1 MDFTTGTFEIGGID
15 INPNTKVT
23 TLKENPNFQVIKDDY
38 PYSTIS
44 VAEKTGLG
52 ISVSAETRLGEHDF
66 KVDIYCV
73 YNQIAR
79 IILTPI
85 LSEELADID
94 TVPQELKDI
103 LYQELRRRVCD
114 AFLLHN
120 LGFNLN
126 IEPSKVTQCGLFY
139 EFSWGAITRWI
150 FLDGYPGPNKG
161 GYIEIIYPDDWR
173 EWILSEFGK

>member
-38 PYSTIS
+38 PFSTIS

-94 TVPQELKDI
+94 TVPQEIRDI
-103 LYQELRRRVCD
+103 FYQELRRRICD
-114 AFLLHN
+114 AFLLSN
-120 LGFNLN
+120 LGYNLN
-126 IEPSKVTQCGLFY
+126 IEPSMITQCRLCY
-139 EFSWGAITRWI
+139 EFSWGAIIRHI
-150 FLDGYPGPNKG
+150 FLDGYPGPNRG

>member
-15 INPNTKVT
+15 INPNTKVS
-23 TLKENPNFQVIKDDY
+23 TLKENPNFQVIKD
-38 PYSTIS
+38 TNTLS
-44 VAEKTGLG
+44 VVGK
-52 ISVSAETRLGEHDF
+52 TRLGETKLGTQDF

-85 LSEELADID
+85 LSDEPADID
-94 TVPQELKDI
+94 TVPQELRDI
-103 LYQELRRRVCD
+103 LYQELRRRACD
-114 AFLLHN
+114 AFLLSN
-120 LGFNLN
+120 LCFNLN

-161 GYIEIIYPDDWR
+161 GYIEIKYPDTWR
-173 EWILSEFGK
+173 ELMLMEFGK

>member
-38 PYSTIS
+38 PFSTIS

-94 TVPQELKDI
+94 TVPQELRDI
-103 LYQELRRRVCD
+103 LYQELRRRICD
-114 AFLLHN
+114 AFLLSN
-120 LGFNLN
+120 LD
-126 IEPSKVTQCGLFY
+126 IEPSMVTQCRLCY
-139 EFSWGAITRWI
+139 DFSWGAIIRHI
-150 FLDGYPGPNKG
+150 YLDGYPGPTKG